1 MYRDLPWLEGLA
13 TNLRDQGS
21 IPSGGPK
28 RFHDSFNFV
37 FYIVGEC
44 LSSAVDTSLA
54 RIRPLSLVDM
64 SPDFDF
70 IIERL
75 EASLYDGKICEAA

>member
-1 MYRDLPWLEGLA
+1 MAFEGPMA
-13 TNLRDQGS
+13 RGVGYQPKDPGS

-54 RIRPLSLVDM
+54 RIRPLSFNHMD
-64 SPDFDF
+64 
-70 IIERL
+70 RQ
-75 EASLYDGKICEAA
+75 GKDQMTPSVLHKIP